1 VCVDDCVTEWQCMIS
16 SVFDVAFPVKVEFI
30 PASGK
35 EKFMSSF
42 SNCFLF
48 SSMSAVIYLP
58 C

>member
-1 VCVDDCVTEWQCMIS
+1 MIS